1 MKAVLALV
9 SLFLFASCA
18 NIETGKHAALV
29 GNWLYA
35 DAVQSCRYSF
45 ESDGTFRG
53 EVRLNN
59 RPVSRFKGTWAVK
72 GDALLYRYIS
82 DVFGRIPAGATDRD
96 SVLEIGKDSF
106 LIQAANGDHRRYRRV
121 R

>member
-1 MKAVLALV
+1 MKSILVLA

-18 NIETGKHAALV
+18 NLETGKRAALV

-45 ESDGTFRG
+45 ESDGTFQG

-59 RPVSRFKGTWAVK
+59 RPVSRFKGTWTVK
-72 GDALLYRYIS
+72 DDALLYKYIS
-82 DVFGRIPAGATDRD
+82 DVFGRIPPGATDQDRL
-96 SVLEIGKDSF
+96 LEIGQESF

>member
-1 MKAVLALV
+1 MKPIIVLV
-9 SLFLFASCA
+9 SLFLFAGCA
-18 NIETGKHAALV
+18 NLETGRHAALV

-35 DAVQSCRYSF
+35 DAVQSCQYSF
-45 ESDGTFRG
+45 EPDGTFRG

-59 RPVSRFKGTWAVK
+59 RPVSRFKGTWSID

-96 SVLEIGKDSF
+96 RLLEIGKGSF
-106 LIQAANGDHRRYRRV
+106 LIQAANGDHRRYHRLR
-121 R
+121 